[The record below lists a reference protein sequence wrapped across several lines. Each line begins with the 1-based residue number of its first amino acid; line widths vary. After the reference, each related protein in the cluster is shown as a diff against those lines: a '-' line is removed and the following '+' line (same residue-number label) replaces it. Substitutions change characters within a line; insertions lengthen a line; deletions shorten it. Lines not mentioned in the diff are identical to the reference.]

1 MSFIEEPYDFWLST
15 SNVNQTLST
24 IFGIFGNVLLL
35 YMIRF
40 VSLGEMKV
48 LIPLLNV
55 HSVVWILQTLLN
67 ALAYARIFII
77 NGRFFVVLT
86 SSIVVDDPWRSIFLT
101 SIVWVALFE
110 LFLSITNNFYRYL
123 VIVKD
128 FQPTTFFVVKI
139 LFGFD

>member
-55 HSVVWILQTLLN
+55 HSVVGILQTLLN